1 MRIVLVP
8 HDPAWARM
16 ARAEGRRL
24 ARAIGPGLIAV
35 HHIGSTAIPGIR
47 AKPIVDLLPEV
58 TSLAVLEG
66 ARRRLEALG
75 YEWMGAFGIRGRR
88 YLRRDGP
95 DGPRLFNVHGFAMGT
110 PGLERHFAFRD
121 FLRANPARARA
132 YEAAKRRARALHPD
146 DVEAYNRAKEPWIKA
161 TEAEALAWY
170 HARA

>member
-1 MRIVLVP
+1 
-8 HDPAWARM
+8 M

-24 ARAIGPGLIAV
+24 ARAIGPGLVAV
-35 HHIGSTAIPGIR
+35 NHIGSTAIPGIR

-75 YEWMGAFGIRGRR
+75 YEWMGPFGIRGRR
-88 YLRRDGP
+88 YFRRDGP
-95 DGPRLFNVHGFAMGT
+95 DGRRLFNVHGFATGT

-121 FLRANPARARA
+121 FLRSHPERARA
-132 YEAAKRRARALHPD
+132 YEAVKRRAATLHPD

-161 TEAEALAWY
+161 AEAAALAWY
-170 HARA
+170 HARS